1 MSYLV
6 CRAQEGVYPPE
17 CSTDSVLE
25 SVPALNE
32 LKTQERLRQTTQEA
46 FRVSIDSTLN
56 FTVFRESGLKVD
68 RKLGF
73 WYFYVLGHITRPQ
86 LIENDQLVR
95 VKSYLSD
102 KETTIA
108 RAFIQGMCGE
118 TLIACPSLA
127 QLNDPSIPTP
137 FYQYDCQIL
146 YLQPCDQCNVTSLSV
161 ATGVG
166 VPNNRRAGCVVGLVV
181 MALCV
186 SLCPGLLLDVLTRLP

>member
-86 LIENDQLVR
+86 LIEIEVDF
-95 VKSYLSD
+95 
-102 KETTIA
+102 IA
-108 RAFIQGMCGE
+108 K
-118 TLIACPSLA
+118 P
-127 QLNDPSIPTP
+127 
-137 FYQYDCQIL
+137 
-146 YLQPCDQCNVTSLSV
+146 
-161 ATGVG
+161 
-166 VPNNRRAGCVVGLVV
+166 
-181 MALCV
+181 
-186 SLCPGLLLDVLTRLP
+186 LLP